1 MAALP
6 YASALILGVDDHVG
20 AYLARLLDARGVR
33 VEGVAAGVAGPD
45 AIAEL
50 GIGAA
55 VAMTDDPLRAAA
67 GVDVVFA
74 IPGAADSLDARIEA
88 ILADARPGLRIAH
101 VVDRDRLQRDRA
113 TADRARRIAEQRG
126 AAGRPWFNA
135 ILHPHDSRL
144 GPTDNLAARVT
155 AAAWRAS
162 QGQPER
168 LELVETG
175 PQDWGWTPEYVDA
188 VLRLAAL
195 PQVRDAAIATGHT
208 LTAAEFAHHAYDFFG
223 QSAAD
228 HVTILPG
235 PAAATDTGVAA
246 AALKATTGWSA
257 STWGRDLVRA
267 LGEGAAGRH

>member
-33 VEGVAAGVAGPD
+33 VTGVKAGVAGPD

-55 VAMTDDPLRAAA
+55 VALTDDPVAAAA
-67 GVDVVFA
+67 GADVVFA
-74 IPGAADSLDARIEA
+74 VAANGLEA
-88 ILADARPGLRIAH
+88 QIDNILAAARPGLRIAH
-101 VVDRDRLQRDRA
+101 VVDRDRLQRDRDA
-113 TADRARRIAEQRG
+113 AARARRIAEAR
-126 AAGRPWFNA
+126 AADGRPWFNA

-144 GPTDNLAARVT
+144 GPTDNLAARIT

-162 QGQPER
+162 RGEPER
-168 LELVETG
+168 LELVESG

-195 PQVRDAAIATGHT
+195 PQVRDAAVATGHT
-208 LTAAEFAHHAYDFFG
+208 LTTAEFAGHAFEFFG
-223 QSAAD
+223 KDAAD

-235 PAAATDTGVAA
+235 TAAEPDTGVAA
-246 AALKATTGWSA
+246 AALKAATGWSA

-267 LGEGAAGRH
+267 LGEGAAGRR